1 MTTLS
6 ARILESTVKQLHQL
20 KDDHRGT
27 LAEVVIDQEIR
38 LRKQTGDLD
47 TLTRKRTQRNEGD
60 GG

>member
-1 MTTLS
+1 MTTLA
-6 ARILESTVKQLHQL
+6 ARILESSVKELHQL

-38 LRKQTGDLD
+38 LRKQTGDLS
-47 TLTRKRTQRNEGD
+47 TLTRERTERIEGD